1 MMDTDPDRAYY
12 GLPHVLKA
20 NEELVIDSLM
30 ITDELFRSS
39 DIASRKVYVR
49 LVESVKENGGT
60 VYVFSSL
67 HGTSYLTASIF
78 YRMFLHFLPEPTS

>member
-30 ITDELFRSS
+30 IIDELFRSFN
-39 DIASRKVYVR
+39 IAFRKFYVC
-49 LVESVKENGGT
+49 LVESVKENSGT

-67 HGTSYLTASIF
+67 HGMYYLTASIF
-78 YRMFLHFLPEPTS
+78 NRMLLHFLPEPTS